1 MKKRL
6 VAISVLAMLAAST
19 LAACGDDADTASSGS
34 SDTSSEQGA
43 QFNDADVTFAQEM
56 IAHHKQA
63 IEMADMGVSQA
74 NDPEVK
80 QLAEDIQAAQE
91 PEIDQMTGWLES
103 WGENVSSDGME
114 GMDHGDMGTD
124 MPGMMTDDD
133 MAALEGATGAE
144 FDKMFLEMMIEHHE
158 GAIAMA
164 KTEQAN
170 GENPD
175 AVALAEKIVADQEAE
190 ISTMQDMLDS

>member
-1 MKKRL
+1 MKKKL
-6 VAISVLAMLAAST
+6 VAIPVIAMLAAVT
-19 LAACGDDADTASSGS
+19 LTACGDDADTASTGS
-34 SDTSSEQGA
+34 SDTSSQQGA

-56 IAHHKQA
+56 IAHHEQA

-74 NDPEVK
+74 SDPEVK
-80 QLAEDIQAAQE
+80 QLAEDIQAAQG
-91 PEIDQMTGWLES
+91 PEIDQMTSWLES
-103 WGENVSSDGME
+103 WGEDVSSDGME
-114 GMDHGDMGTD
+114 GMDHGDMGGD

-133 MAALEGATGAE
+133 MAELKGATGAE
-144 FDKMFLEMMIEHHE
+144 FDQMFLEMMIEHHE
-158 GAIAMA
+158 GAVDMA

-190 ISTMQDMLDS
+190 IAKMQEMLDS